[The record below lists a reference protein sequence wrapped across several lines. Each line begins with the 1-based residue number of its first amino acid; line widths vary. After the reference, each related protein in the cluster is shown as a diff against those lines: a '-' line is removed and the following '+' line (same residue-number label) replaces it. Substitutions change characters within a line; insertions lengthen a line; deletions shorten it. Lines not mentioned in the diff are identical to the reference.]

1 MRFTTDSKGLNRLN
15 IMCPVQTIHT
25 FNGFCKTVISF
36 AAINAWRDRSRR
48 RQKEISLEYLTE
60 EKFYPLGTTD
70 EYFEAPYEE
79 YPITVF
85 GQTVILTN
93 GELATALL
101 SLPEKNREIIF
112 LYFFGHYTQREI
124 GEMYGRCRST
134 TGYQIR
140 RTLRLLHKEM
150 EVLSHGESELLPYET
165 IVRATSGEP
174 EAVDEVLRHYS
185 KRIRIAAI
193 ENGHID
199 RDTEDS
205 IKQRLVASLF
215 KFRFDG
221 QEV

>member
-1 MRFTTDSKGLNRLN
+1 MGNQGAVVKIAIAPLNYKSSHKLCIALCGRKGESTMPCTEAYREH
-15 IMCPVQTIHT
+15 IMYT
-25 FNGFCKTVISF
+25 FNGFCKTVIRF

-79 YPITVF
+79 HPITIC

-93 GELATALL
+93 GELAAALL

-134 TGYQIR
+134 AWHHIHSALQM
-140 RTLRLLHKEM
+140 LHEEM
-150 EVLSHGESELLPYET
+150 DVIFREES
-165 IVRATSGEP
+165 
-174 EAVDEVLRHYS
+174 
-185 KRIRIAAI
+185 
-193 ENGHID
+193 
-199 RDTEDS
+199 
-205 IKQRLVASLF
+205 
-215 KFRFDG
+215 
-221 QEV
+221 

>member
-48 RQKEISLEYLTE
+48 RQKEISLEHLTE

-79 YPITVF
+79 YPITIC

-93 GELATALL
+93 GKLAAALL
-101 SLPEKNREIIF
+101 SLPERNREIIF
-112 LYFFGHYTQREI
+112 LYFFRDYTQQKI

-205 IKQRLVASLF
+205 IKQQLVASLF

-221 QEV
+221 

>member
-79 YPITVF
+79 YPITIC

-93 GELATALL
+93 GELAAALL
-101 SLPEKNREIIF
+101 SRISTYYRQVK
-112 LYFFGHYTQREI
+112 I
-124 GEMYGRCRST
+124 G
-134 TGYQIR
+134 
-140 RTLRLLHKEM
+140 
-150 EVLSHGESELLPYET
+150 V
-165 IVRATSGEP
+165 
-174 EAVDEVLRHYS
+174 
-185 KRIRIAAI
+185 
-193 ENGHID
+193 
-199 RDTEDS
+199 
-205 IKQRLVASLF
+205 
-215 KFRFDG
+215 
-221 QEV
+221 